1 MKMSNSTYDFLKWVA
16 LIALPAL
23 VALVASLGEI
33 WGIPY
38 SVQIAA
44 TIAAID
50 TFLGACLQVSSANY
64 SEPEYDDETD
74 DVRDDIEMRG

>member
-1 MKMSNSTYDFLKWVA
+1 MKMSNATYDILKYIA
-16 LIALPAL
+16 LIILPAL

-64 SEPEYDDETD
+64 TDKQYDEEEYEEYEGDED
-74 DVRDDIEMRG
+74 E

>member
-1 MKMSNSTYDFLKWVA
+1 MSNSTYDLLKWIA
-16 LIALPAL
+16 LICLPAL

-44 TIAAID
+44 TIAAVD
-50 TFLGACLQVSSANY
+50 TFLGACLQVSSAQY
-64 SEPEYDDETD
+64 TDKQYDDEEYEEYEGD
-74 DVRDDIEMRG
+74 EDE

>member
-1 MKMSNSTYDFLKWVA
+1 MKMSNNTYDILKYIA
-16 LIALPAL
+16 LICLPAL

-64 SEPEYDDETD
+64 TDKQFDDEEYEEYEGD
-74 DVRDDIEMRG
+74 EDE